1 MKTLTR
7 DELIDELTALG
18 FRMGETASKKWRV
31 ALAGSND
38 SHTMVVLVRARGI
51 DLLITPLAIGDML
64 TSEGRLSV
72 SSQREGDRYVEY
84 NYTESEAPVHWQTLA
99 VASLFAQKQDIDD
112 SYFLKVGIGRS
123 EWADKYGAKARE
135 RDEGSMSGLYQA
147 LGHGDGEPVYLSDGV
162 WLRSD
167 GSLKDEG

>member
-7 DELIDELTALG
+7 DELMDELAALG
-18 FRMGETASKKWRV
+18 FRMGETVSKKWRV
-31 ALAGSND
+31 ALAGSTD

-64 TSEGRLSV
+64 DSQGRLSV
-72 SSQREGDRYVEY
+72 SSQRQGDRYVEY
-84 NYTESEAPVHWQTLA
+84 NYTESEAPVHWQALT
-99 VASLFAQKQDIDD
+99 VASLFVQQQQIDD
-112 SYFLKVGIGRS
+112 SYFRKVGIGRS
-123 EWADKYGAKARE
+123 EWAGKHGAKAQE
-135 RDEGSMSGLYQA
+135 RDEGSMSELYQA

-162 WLRSD
+162 WLGAD